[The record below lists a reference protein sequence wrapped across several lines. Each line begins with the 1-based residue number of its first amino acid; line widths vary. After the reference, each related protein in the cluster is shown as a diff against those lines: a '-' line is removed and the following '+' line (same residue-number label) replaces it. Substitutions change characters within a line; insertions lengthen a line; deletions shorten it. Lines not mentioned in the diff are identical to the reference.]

1 MMKPLERGFFCLHKQ
16 IIEKMIQ
23 SAFFFG
29 YYYFYFFPLGQ
40 RPEL

>member
-16 IIEKMIQ
+16 IIIMIQ
-23 SAFFFG
+23 LAFFFG
-29 YYYFYFFPLGQ
+29 YYFFYFYPMGQ